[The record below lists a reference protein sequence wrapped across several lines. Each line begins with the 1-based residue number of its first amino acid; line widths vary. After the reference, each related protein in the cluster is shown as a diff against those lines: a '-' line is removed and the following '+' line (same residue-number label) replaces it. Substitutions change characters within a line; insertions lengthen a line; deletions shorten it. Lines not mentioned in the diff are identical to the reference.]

1 MTQGGPTALRLPTS
15 VSGVAG
21 GVGTTTVASALGDQ
35 AHDLG
40 TAPPQWQGTPL
51 LLVARGTAAGVRAA
65 AEAVNALT
73 STPQSVRV
81 VLAVVDDGPYPQPAT
96 VRSRL
101 RALSPHLV
109 GHVRL
114 PYVEAWRYV
123 DHPLA
128 EPLPRAYARSI
139 RSLARTLNST

>member
-1 MTQGGPTALRLPTS
+1 MKQGDASGLRVPTP

-21 GVGTTTVASALGDQ
+21 GVGTTTVARALGHP

-40 TAPPQWQGTPL
+40 TALPEWQGTPL
-51 LLVARGTAAGVRAA
+51 LLVTRGSAPGIRAA
-65 AEAVNALT
+65 TEAVTALT
-73 STPQSVRV
+73 STALSVRV
-81 VLAVVDDGPYPQPAT
+81 ALAVDDGPYPQPGT

-114 PYVEAWRYV
+114 PYVEAWRYI
-123 DHPLA
+123 DDPLA
-128 EPLPRAYARSI
+128 APLPGAYARGI
-139 RSLARTLNST
+139 RSLTRLLNRS